1 MDEFQRLADQLV
13 INRLRASWFQ
23 VSKLYNE
30 MAAEHDG
37 TMSMAFVLLAI
48 NEEGGTPVTRI
59 APRMGMEPNSLG
71 RLLKSMEE
79 RRLIEKRGSADD
91 RRVTMVCLTQL
102 GKEKR
107 DVALKAVYRLEKAI
121 VKNVDAD
128 KLKAFFEVADQI
140 PMAIEEFKERMKA
153 EQVVS
158 APNA

>member
-13 INRLRASWFQ
+13 INRLRSSWFQ

-48 NEEGGTPVTRI
+48 NEEGGTPVTQI

-71 RLLKSMEE
+71 RLLKSMQEKG
-79 RRLIEKRGSADD
+79 LIDKRATEDD
-91 RRVTMVCLTQL
+91 RRISLVCLTDL

-121 VKNVDAD
+121 VKHVDAD
-128 KLKAFFEVADQI
+128 KLQAFFEVADQI
-140 PMAIEEFKERMKA
+140 PRAIDEFKTRMRNEA
-153 EQVVS
+153 LEGR
-158 APNA
+158 

>member
-13 INRLRASWFQ
+13 INRLRSSWFQ

-79 RRLIEKRGSADD
+79 KRLIEKRGSSEDK
-91 RRVTMVCLTQL
+91 RVSLVFLTPL
-102 GKEKR
+102 GRDKR
-107 DVALKAVYRLEKAI
+107 DIALKAVYRLEKAI
-121 VKNVDAD
+121 VKNMDTD
-128 KLKAFFEVADQI
+128 KLRAFFEVADQI
-140 PMAIEEFKERMKA
+140 PKAIEEFKERMRT
-153 EQVVS
+153 EV
-158 APNA
+158 